1 MSTPPEQSAL
11 WGPQE
16 PLTPATTTAVA
27 RAGSNDLD
35 LFASIVT
42 AAIEPGYVV
51 IGASERVFLRDA
63 TRPDHVNPVPRYE
76 ADTVGQMLDAGHLKL
91 GGQHHVN
98 HGTSQGFARSVLVPT
113 ATRAMVTRWAALHR
127 VPAPRRAAP
136 VEKQSDTPEHS
147 RPVLAYVDV
156 VSPGKG
162 LVTCGAG
169 DFSGTVIRTGRTY
182 DVETE
187 YGEVIGT
194 ARTYKAG
201 AERLAR
207 HHGVPNVEVVVEI
220 ERDPW

>member
-1 MSTPPEQSAL
+1 MSTLPEQSAL

-16 PLTPATTTAVA
+16 PLAPPAATPVA

-35 LFASIVT
+35 LFASVVK
-42 AAIEPGYVV
+42 AATDPGYVV
-51 IGASERVFLRDA
+51 IGASERIFLRDA

-76 ADTVGQMLDAGHLKL
+76 ADTIGQMLDAGHLKV
-91 GGQHHVN
+91 GGHHHV
-98 HGTSQGFARSVLVPT
+98 HHDKSEGPARSVLVPT
-113 ATRAMVTRWAALHR
+113 ATRAMGTRWAALRR
-127 VPAPRRAAP
+127 VPAPRRPAP
-136 VEKQSDTPEHS
+136 VEKRSDTPD
-147 RPVLAYVDV
+147 RPRQVRVNVDV
-156 VSPGKG
+156 VRPGKG

-169 DFSGTVIRTGRTY
+169 DFSGAVVRAGRTY

-207 HHGVPNVEVVVEI
+207 HHGFPNVEVIVEI